1 MDQKDG
7 DVTTTSNFQDHKI
20 SQVIEPV
27 VKTITS
33 AIRQRY
39 NKYDEN
45 DKLKYDRDGLNL
57 RQDSKKNFFTFSPDI
72 FNELSE
78 ERHFAEQENS
88 ILICLESGE
97 PEIFRFNKLSK
108 SPLH

>member
-7 DVTTTSNFQDHKI
+7 DVTTTTNFQDHKI

-45 DKLKYDRDGLNL
+45 DKIKYDRNGLNL
-57 RQDSKKNFFTFSPDI
+57 RQD
-72 FNELSE
+72 L
-78 ERHFAEQENS
+78 
-88 ILICLESGE
+88 
-97 PEIFRFNKLSK
+97 K
-108 SPLH
+108 SVLNLLC